1 MTRVVLQALLSHW
14 WRRPLQL
21 VTLLFGLALATGL
34 WTGVQA
40 INQEARSSYDAAAQ
54 ALGQGD
60 FDRLVAQGGAL
71 IQRQTFVDLR
81 RAGWLVSPV
90 IEGRYGRGE
99 DRVTVIGLDPF
110 TLPPSAGAPDLSD
123 DNDLAQWF
131 SDDGLIFVH
140 PETQAALP
148 DGLPRAIPNLSVA
161 IGEVVTDVTTA
172 WRLLEVDGFSH
183 LIIAPQQPIGLTPLD
198 DLIPSLERVRPDPAG
213 DIAQLT
219 RSFHLNLTAFGLLS
233 FAVGLFIVHA
243 AIGLAFE
250 QRRGMFRTLRA
261 LGVSTRRLVAVLAGE
276 TLVLAIL
283 AGLLGIGLGYLVA
296 ATLLPGVAATLRGL
310 YGAAVPGTL
319 SLDPAWAL
327 SGFGI
332 ALAGAAAAA
341 GQSLWQ
347 VAKLPILAPA
357 KPRAWAMAMDR
368 SQTRLALAALV
379 LFAVTVVLLIFG
391 SGLVAGF
398 LLLGAFLLGAAFLL
412 PWVLSRLLRLA
423 APLARGPITQWAL
436 ADTRQQVPGL
446 SLALMALLLALAT
459 NIGVGT
465 MVSSF
470 RLTFAG
476 WLDQRLASEIYVTA
490 RDSQQSEDVRALLE
504 GQADAVLPIRSTD
517 IRLEGQPAQLF
528 GVVDH
533 PTYEQ
538 GWPLITALDTPW
550 AQVASG
556 QAVLINEQLWRRADL
571 TLGSELALT
580 ADWALPIVGVYSDY
594 GNPEGQ
600 AIVAQA
606 ELLQRFPDVSTLG
619 YAART
624 DPAQVEALR
633 AALIDIGVPAG
644 NILNQAEVKTFS
656 LDVFD
661 RTFLVTAALN
671 VLTLGVAAFAMLA
684 SLTTLAGLRLPQ
696 LAPLWAMG
704 LTRRHLAL
712 VELARAVLFAA
723 ITWALAV
730 PLGLIL
736 AWVLLAVV
744 NVEAFGWRLPMFP
757 FPFDWARLAIWA
769 IVAALLAAALP
780 AYRLARI
787 APAQLIKVFA
797 DER

>member
-1 MTRVVLQALLSHW
+1 MMTRIVLQALLSHW

-21 VTLLFGLALATGL
+21 FTLLLGLALATGL

-60 FDRLVAQGGAL
+60 FERLVSPGGRM
-71 IQRQTFVDLR
+71 IPRETFIELR

-90 IEGRYGRGE
+90 VEGRYRRG
-99 DRVTVIGLDPF
+99 DQAVTVVGLDPF
-110 TLPPSAGAPDLSD
+110 TLPPSAGSPDLSD
-123 DNDLAQWF
+123 DNDLARWF
-131 SDDGLIFVH
+131 SEDGLVFAH
-140 PETQAALP
+140 PETLADLP
-148 DGLPRAIPNLSVA
+148 DGLPDATPNLSVA

-172 WRLLEVDGFSH
+172 WRVLETDGFSH
-183 LIIAPQQPIGLTPLD
+183 LILAPEQPVGLPPLAALVPD
-198 DLIPSLERVRPDPAG
+198 LERVRPDPAG

-296 ATLLPGVAATLRGL
+296 ATLLPGVAATLSGL

-368 SQTRLALAALV
+368 SQTRLALAAIA
-379 LFAVTVVLLIFG
+379 LFALTVALLVFG

-398 LLLGAFLLGAAFLL
+398 LLLGALLLGAALLL
-412 PWVLSRLLRLA
+412 PWVLSRMLRLA
-423 APLARGPITQWAL
+423 TPLARGPITQWAL

-490 RDSQQSEDVRALLE
+490 RDSQQSEDVRVLLE
-504 GQADAVLPIRSTD
+504 QRADATLPIRSTD

-533 PTYEQ
+533 PTY
-538 GWPLITALDTPW
+538 
-550 AQVASG
+550 
-556 QAVLINEQLWRRADL
+556 
-571 TLGSELALT
+571 
-580 ADWALPIVGVYSDY
+580 
-594 GNPEGQ
+594 
-600 AIVAQA
+600 
-606 ELLQRFPDVSTLG
+606 
-619 YAART
+619 
-624 DPAQVEALR
+624 
-633 AALIDIGVPAG
+633 
-644 NILNQAEVKTFS
+644 
-656 LDVFD
+656 
-661 RTFLVTAALN
+661 
-671 VLTLGVAAFAMLA
+671 
-684 SLTTLAGLRLPQ
+684 
-696 LAPLWAMG
+696 
-704 LTRRHLAL
+704 
-712 VELARAVLFAA
+712 
-723 ITWALAV
+723 
-730 PLGLIL
+730 
-736 AWVLLAVV
+736 
-744 NVEAFGWRLPMFP
+744 
-757 FPFDWARLAIWA
+757 
-769 IVAALLAAALP
+769 
-780 AYRLARI
+780 
-787 APAQLIKVFA
+787 
-797 DER
+797 

>member
-1 MTRVVLQALLSHW
+1 MMPPPKRWGRVISTA
-14 WRRPLQL
+14 
-21 VTLLFGLALATGL
+21 
-34 WTGVQA
+34 
-40 INQEARSSYDAAAQ
+40 SSP
-54 ALGQGD
+54 
-60 FDRLVAQGGAL
+60 QGGAL
-71 IQRQTFVDLR
+71 ITRQTFIDLR

-99 DRVTVIGLDPF
+99 ERVTVIGLDPF

-123 DNDLAQWF
+123 DNDLARWF

-172 WRLLEVDGFSH
+172 WRLLEVGGFSQ

-198 DLIPSLERVRPDPAG
+198 DLVPALERVRPDPAG

-550 AQVASG
+550 AQVAAG
-556 QAVLINEQLWRRADL
+556 QAVLINEQLWRRANL
-571 TLGSELALT
+571 ALGSELALT

-704 LTRRHLAL
+704 LTRRHLAM

-723 ITWALAV
+723 VTWVLAV

-757 FPFDWARLAIWA
+757 FPLDWARLAVWA